1 MKPLSSTSRGVLIAA
16 CALFVAV
23 VVVFA
28 ARQGSVQAL
37 WARSHSGG
45 DFVAFYCAGK
55 IAVAGEDPYRTEPLR
70 TCEQALEPLA
80 RASAAD
86 VTPAPFPGYSLAFF
100 GLLARLP
107 YGAAMALWY
116 LVLIAALAVATIS
129 LSRMLALPWYVVLAA
144 LAVPFAYANFVF
156 AQIPPVAVAALC
168 VAAYLVQQRRFAAA
182 GVVAGISMIEPHI
195 GLPACIALFVFA
207 PACRIA
213 VAATAAALAVVSLA
227 TLGVATNIEYLTRAL
242 PLHALA
248 EAGTSD
254 QLSFTWLL
262 HWFGVGDRAAVAAGS
277 ISYVVMTLI
286 GLWLARLCAR
296 AFAADHLIVLVPPAV
311 AMLGGAFVHELQ
323 YAAVMPA
330 ALALAVA
337 IGSAP
342 AWTAVAILAMPWQGA
357 WTSRLYLALAV
368 VAMSVI
374 VWYAA
379 ARLALAPRLA
389 LAAGAVIA
397 FVLLTFGIG
406 HLSAAPVHDAGS
418 PTAFYDALGADQ
430 ALASAEWGVVMRS
443 DPHWSSASLQ
453 TLAQKI
459 PPWSGIM
466 LMMAA
471 AGLALAR
478 RRSAEPAT
486 AGEASARPR
495 IAPAMLIL
503 VAVNLCITLTLSAVL
518 NIDTDESY
526 TMHTTAGTTHDAYT
540 RALSFEFQP
549 PLYFVVMQLWRQI
562 DPSVFFGRLFSA
574 LCIAATVVI
583 AAAISRRVSPGM
595 NAGWLAAIVALNPF
609 AIWAAV
615 EMRVYAFV
623 IVLTALLLLAFLD
636 GFLAE
641 ERSLR
646 AQIGFVLVA
655 VAGLYTHYYIGFLLV
670 GFGAALLALRRWRA
684 LAAYAAAGG
693 LVAIAFLPLASSVAH
708 QALASHAEVTGNP
721 SFAYNFLLITKLLAL
736 VAIPVRWAQPH
747 DLWILVAAALAF
759 FAVITARAALRAW
772 PLRVPTPLVAMACAL
787 AVAGI
792 TFAVAL
798 SVTEQPLAN
807 RYVAFLF
814 MPLMASVCAA
824 FAAFGGFTRRHLAG
838 TWLGIM
844 FGASIITL
852 VLEYGPLAKTGDWQR
867 VAAYV
872 MRTEQPGQ
880 PILVFQA
887 EAAEPLR
894 YYYHGTNQLVPVPRP
909 LNLQTYD
916 LHELALTG
924 ERDVDEALARAPGD
938 HRRIWVVTTDYC
950 STGSLDYNC
959 PLFESYLAKHY
970 TVVREL
976 SFYRSTLR
984 ELEHRVSADALHEPH
999 GLIES
1004 IRPSGPRVGATN

>member
-1 MKPLSSTSRGVLIAA
+1 MRTSAGASRKSIGDRCDAG
-16 CALFVAV
+16 AV
-23 VVVFA
+23 
-28 ARQGSVQAL
+28 S
-37 WARSHSGG
+37 
-45 DFVAFYCAGK
+45 
-55 IAVAGEDPYRTEPLR
+55 
-70 TCEQALEPLA
+70 
-80 RASAAD
+80 
-86 VTPAPFPGYSLAFF
+86 GYSLAFF

-116 LVLIAALAVATIS
+116 LMLIAALVVATIS

-156 AQIPPVAVAALC
+156 AQIPPIAVAALC
-168 VAAYLVQQRRFAAA
+168 VAAYLVQQRRFATA
-182 GVVAGISMIEPHI
+182 GLVAGISMIEPHI
-195 GLPACIALFVFA
+195 GLPACIALFVFV
-207 PACRIA
+207 PASRIA
-213 VAATAAALAVVSLA
+213 VAAAASALALVSFA
-227 TLGVATNIEYLTRAL
+227 TLGVATNIEYFTRAL

-248 EAGTSD
+248 EAGASD

-277 ISYVVMTLI
+277 ISYVVMTLV

-311 AMLGGAFVHELQ
+311 AMFGGAFVHELQ

-342 AWTAVAILAMPWQGA
+342 AWTAVAILAAPWQGA
-357 WTSRLYLALAV
+357 WTSRLYVALAV
-368 VAMSVI
+368 VALSVI

-379 ARLALAPRLA
+379 ARLVPARRVVIATA
-389 LAAGAVIA
+389 AVIA

-406 HLSAAPVHDAGS
+406 HLSAAPLRDAGS
-418 PTAFYDALGADQ
+418 PTAFYDSLGADQ
-430 ALASAEWGVVMRS
+430 ALASAQWGVVMRS

-459 PPWSGIM
+459 PPWSGVL

-471 AGLALAR
+471 AGLVLAR
-478 RRSAEPAT
+478 RRSAEPVA
-486 AGEASARPR
+486 AGEAPVRAL
-495 IAPAMLIL
+495 APALLIL

-526 TMHTTAGTTHDAYT
+526 TMHTTSGSFHDAYT
-540 RALSFEFQP
+540 RAIGFEFQP
-549 PLYFVVMQLWRQI
+549 PLYFVAVQLWRQI
-562 DPSVFFGRLFSA
+562 DPSVFFGRLFSV

-615 EMRVYAFV
+615 EMRVYALV
-623 IVLTALLLLAFLD
+623 IVLTSLLLLAFLD

-641 ERSLR
+641 ERSLP
-646 AQIGFVLVA
+646 AQAGFVLA
-655 VAGLYTHYYIGFLLV
+655 AIAGLYTQYYIGFLLL
-670 GFGAALLALRRWRA
+670 GLGAALLALRRWRA
-684 LAAYAAAGG
+684 LAAYAVAGS
-693 LVAIAFLPLASSVAH
+693 LVALAFLPLVSSIAH
-708 QALASHAEVTGNP
+708 QALASQAEVTGNP
-721 SFAYNFLLITKLLAL
+721 SFANNFLLLTKLLAL

-759 FAVITARAALRAW
+759 FAVITARASLRAW

-792 TFAVAL
+792 AFAVAL

-814 MPLMASVCAA
+814 MPLLASVCAA
-824 FAAFGGFTRRHLAG
+824 FATFGGFTRRHLAG

-867 VAAYV
+867 VATYV

-887 EAAEPLR
+887 EAAVPLR

-924 ERDVDEALARAPGD
+924 ERDVDDALARAPGD

-984 ELEHRVSADALHEPH
+984 ELEHRVSGDALHEPH
-999 GLIES
+999 GLVES